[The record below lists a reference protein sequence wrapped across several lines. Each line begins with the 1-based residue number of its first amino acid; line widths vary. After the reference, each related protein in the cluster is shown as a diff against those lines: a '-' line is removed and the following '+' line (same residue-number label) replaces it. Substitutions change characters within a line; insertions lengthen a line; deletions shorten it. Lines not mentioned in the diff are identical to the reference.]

1 MAFSYDPTTD
11 RGRVR
16 LQIGDTDTVNADR
29 QLFTDAEIDAF
40 LALNGSIVKL
50 SAADA
55 LDAIAANQLMVLKVI
70 KNMDLSLDGS
80 KVADSFR
87 ELAKGLRKSWDD
99 YGDGSYEGM
108 FDYAEFADTAFAKR
122 ERVLKECERTGE

>member
-1 MAFSYDPTTD
+1 VAFSYDPTTD
-11 RGRVR
+11 RGKVR

-40 LALNGSIVKL
+40 LAQNTSIIKL

-55 LDAIAANQLMVLKVI
+55 LEAIAANQLMVLKVM
-70 KNMDLSLDGS
+70 KNMDLSTDGA

-87 ELAKGLRKSWDD
+87 KLAEGLRKSWAET
-99 YGDGSYEGM
+99 GDGTYEGM
-108 FDYAEFADTAFAKR
+108 FDYAEFTDTRFAKR
-122 ERVLKECERTGE
+122 ERIVKEYERTGE

>member
-1 MAFSYDPTTD
+1 MAFTYDPTTD

-40 LALNGSIVKL
+40 LALNTSIVKL
-50 SAADA
+50 AAADA
-55 LDAIAANQLMVLKVI
+55 LEAIAANQLMVLKVM
-70 KNMDLSLDGS
+70 KNMDVTTDGS

-87 ELAKGLRKSWDD
+87 ELAKDLRKSWLEV
-99 YGDGSYEGM
+99 GDGSFEGA
-108 FDYAEFADTAFAKR
+108 FDWAEFADTDFAKR
-122 ERVLKECERTGE
+122 ERILKEYERTGE